1 MSQPETITLS
11 AAAGEA
17 ILERLAVYAPS
28 RSDCEILI
36 QVLRWYFWLAAA
48 VQEAKLSLKKL
59 RILLLG
65 QGPKPPTLGEPEASS
80 VSAASRGA
88 SEVAGNKSVWDEE
101 IAWSTAAG
109 SQLESVTSA
118 AAETSKP
125 QGGHR
130 PGTGRLG
137 AEAYKGAERVACR
150 HEELA
155 VGQRCPV
162 CGQGTLYALP
172 PGVEIRIDGQALLNA
187 RRYVLEKLRCS
198 ACGQIFTAG
207 LPDDAGEDKYS
218 ARARAVL
225 AVSRYYLGLPGYRVQ
240 GYQAMLGVPVPDAT
254 QWDQIEVVGDCAYK
268 VFEQMEREAAQG
280 ELIFHDDTAVRI
292 LALIQEN
299 SAILAAAQAQGV
311 STPKE
316 RTGMHTT
323 ALVVKVGEH
332 TAILYYSS
340 RRHAGENLQGLL
352 AKREAGREK
361 PLAMSDALSS
371 NEVANEAAVIRC
383 HCLAHGRRKFS
394 DLEDVFPRECQVVL
408 DVLRQVFDHD
418 EQARQAQLSPEARLA
433 YHQAQSRPLLDRL
446 KQWLDMQIDEHLVE
460 PNSSLGKA
468 IGYMQRHWVT
478 LTRFLSVPGAPLD
491 NNLAERALKLFIR
504 QRNNSLFY
512 KSEHSAYI
520 ASVLTSLIATCLYAG
535 VNAVEYL
542 VALQEHRHEVFA
554 DPGAWLPWV
563 YASSR
568 ASP

>member
-1 MSQPETITLS
+1 MSCPETITLS

-48 VQEAKLSLKKL
+48 VQEAKLSLKQL
-59 RILLLG
+59 RTLLGG
-65 QGPKPPTLGEPEASS
+65 QGPKLPTRCEPAASS
-80 VSAASRGA
+80 VSPSSRGDGV
-88 SEVAGNKSVWDEE
+88 VAGDGSVQDEE
-101 IAWSTAAG
+101 GERSTAAG
-109 SQLESVTSA
+109 SQPEAMAS
-118 AAETSKP
+118 AAETGKP

-137 AEAYKGAERVACR
+137 ADAYKGAERVECH

-172 PGVEIRIDGQALLNA
+172 PGVEIRIDGQALLRA
-187 RRYVLEKLRCS
+187 IRYELAKLRCS

-207 LPDDAGEDKYS
+207 LPEGAGATKYS
-218 ARARAVL
+218 PQARAVL
-225 AVSRYYLGLPGYRVQ
+225 AVGRYLLGLPLYRIAA
-240 GYQAMLGVPVPDAT
+240 YQAMLGVPVPDAT
-254 QWDQIEVVGDCAYK
+254 QWDQIEVLGDCAYK
-268 VFEQMEREAAQG
+268 VFTQMEHEAAQG

-292 LALIQEN
+292 LSLMQENLALI
-299 SAILAAAQAQGV
+299 SAAQAHGV
-311 STPKE
+311 STATA

-332 TAILYYSS
+332 IAILYYSS
-340 RRHAGENLQGLL
+340 RRHAGENLQDLLDKRAAGL
-352 AKREAGREK
+352 AK
-361 PLAMSDALSS
+361 PLAMSDALAS
-371 NEVANEAAVIRC
+371 NAMTNEAAIIRC

-394 DLEDVFPRECQVVL
+394 DLAEVFPHECQVVL
-408 DVLRQVFDHD
+408 EVLSQVFDHD
-418 EQARQAQLSPEARLA
+418 EQARKEQLSPEGRLV
-433 YHQAQSRPLLDRL
+433 YHQARSQPLMDGL
-446 KQWLDMQIDEHLVE
+446 KRWLDTQLDEHLVE
-460 PNSSLGKA
+460 PNSALGKA
-468 IGYMQRHWVT
+468 IGYMQKHWET

-504 QRNNSLFY
+504 QRKNSLFY
-512 KSEHSAYI
+512 KSTHSAYI
-520 ASVLTSLIATCLYAG
+520 ASVLTSVIATCIYAG

-542 VALQEHRHEVFA
+542 VALQEHRSEVFA
-554 DPGAWLPWV
+554 DPAAWLPWA